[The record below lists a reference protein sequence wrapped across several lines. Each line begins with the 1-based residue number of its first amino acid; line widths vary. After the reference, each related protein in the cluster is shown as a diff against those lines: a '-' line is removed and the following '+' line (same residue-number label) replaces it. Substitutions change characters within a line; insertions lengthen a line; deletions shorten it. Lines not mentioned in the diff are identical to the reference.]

1 MITLF
6 LILCYFILIFNII
19 IPSLS
24 EKMRRER
31 AAYVNYKRLNKNF
44 ICVDDRLFSY
54 NFTTSG
60 IKAKV
65 AVDNKNIPI
74 PCSKINEV
82 NNNKDVATLYC
93 DKDREDIPGFA
104 RSCYRAY
111 SDLFFTT

>member
-1 MITLF
+1 
-6 LILCYFILIFNII
+6 
-19 IPSLS
+19 
-24 EKMRRER
+24 MRRER

-65 AVDNKNIPI
+65 AVNKNVPI
-74 PCSKINEV
+74 PCSKIHEV
-82 NNNKDVATLYC
+82 NNNKDVDTLYC
-93 DKDREDIPGFA
+93 DKDRDDIPGFA